1 MTRVTTAQL
10 FQRTAVDIARQ
21 QFEISQVQ
29 DQISSGRRINRPSD
43 GPAESARIIS
53 LNQAIE
59 NIDQFQ
65 RNSTFA
71 NQRLGLEDATLSS
84 VNNSLLR
91 VRDLALQAN
100 SGSQTTETRTI
111 IRAEV
116 EQRLQEL
123 LDFANARDANG
134 NFLFAGS
141 QNRTQPFTQT
151 ATGVAYNG
159 DQNQLSLNISGNR
172 TIVASESGYDIFVN
186 IRNGNGDFVTSSNAA
201 NAGDGLITAGSV
213 IDNAAFQANDFTIT
227 FTSPTTFDVVNN
239 TNATTVLAGQNF
251 VSGQA
256 INFNG
261 AEVAI
266 SGDPQTGDEFVVN
279 ASRRQDVFATLQ
291 NFIDALEIN
300 PANDADQAQLTQALD
315 RTIGDVDQA
324 LQNVLNT
331 RTFIGTR
338 QNSIDT
344 ANIENEGASIEL
356 QVTRSQIEDLDFAQA
371 ITQLQ
376 LQQTTLQAIQGTF
389 AQVRGQSLFNFLR

>member
-1 MTRVTTAQL
+1 MTRITTAYL
-10 FQRTAVDIARQ
+10 FQKTAIDIASK
-21 QFEISQVQ
+21 QFDISEIQN
-29 DQISSGRRINRPSD
+29 QIGTGKRLNKPSD
-43 GPAESARIIS
+43 GPAETARVID
-53 LNQAIE
+53 LNQAIGR
-59 NIDQFQ
+59 IDQFQ
-65 RNSTFA
+65 RNSIFA

-100 SGSQTTETRTI
+100 SGSQTGETRAI

-123 LDFANARDANG
+123 LDYANARDGNG
-134 NFLFAGS
+134 NYLFSGS
-141 QNRTQPFTQT
+141 KNRTQPFTQT

-159 DQNQLSLNISGNR
+159 DQNQLSLKISGNR
-172 TIVASESGYDIFVN
+172 TIVASDSGYDIFVN
-186 IRNGNGDFVTSSNAA
+186 IKNGNGDFVTSSNAA
-201 NAGDGLITAGSV
+201 NTGDGVITVGSV
-213 IDNAAFQANDFTIT
+213 IDNSVFQANDFSIT

-239 TNATTVLAGQNF
+239 TTATTILAGQNY

-261 AEVAI
+261 SEVAI
-266 SGDPQTGDEFVVN
+266 SGDPQAGDEFQVN

-291 NFIDALEIN
+291 SFINALGTD
-300 PANDADQAQLTQALD
+300 PSDPADQAQLTQALD
-315 RTIGDVDQA
+315 RTISDVDNA

-344 ANIENEGASIEL
+344 ANIENEGAKIEL
-356 QVTRSQIEDLDFAQA
+356 QTTRSQIEDLDYAQA

-376 LQQTTLQAIQGTF
+376 LQQTTLQAIQGAF
-389 AQVRGQSLFNFLR
+389 AQVRGQSLFNFL

>member
-1 MTRVTTAQL
+1 MTRITTAYL
-10 FQRTAVDIARQ
+10 FQKTAIDIASK
-21 QFEISQVQ
+21 QFDISEIQN
-29 DQISSGRRINRPSD
+29 QIGTGKRLNKPSD
-43 GPAESARIIS
+43 GPAETARVID
-53 LNQAIE
+53 LNQAIGR
-59 NIDQFQ
+59 IDQFQ
-65 RNSTFA
+65 RNSIFA

-100 SGSQTTETRTI
+100 SGSQTGETRAI

-123 LDFANARDANG
+123 LDYANARDGNG
-134 NFLFAGS
+134 NYLFSGS
-141 QNRTQPFTQT
+141 KNRTQPFTQT

-159 DQNQLSLNISGNR
+159 DQNQLSLKISGNR
-172 TIVASESGYDIFVN
+172 TIVASDSGYDIFVN
-186 IRNGNGDFVTSSNAA
+186 IKNGNGDFVTSSNAA
-201 NAGDGLITAGSV
+201 NTGDGVITVGSV
-213 IDNAAFQANDFTIT
+213 IDNSVFQANDFSIT

-239 TNATTVLAGQNF
+239 TTATTILAGQNY

-261 AEVAI
+261 SEVAI
-266 SGDPQTGDEFVVN
+266 SGDPQAGDEFQVN
-279 ASRRQDVFATLQ
+279 ASRRQNVFATLQ
-291 NFIDALEIN
+291 SFINALGID
-300 PANDADQAQLTQALD
+300 PSDPADQAQLTQALD
-315 RTIGDVDQA
+315 RTISDVDNA

-344 ANIENEGASIEL
+344 ANIENEGAKIEL
-356 QVTRSQIEDLDFAQA
+356 QTTRSQIEDLDYAQA

-376 LQQTTLQAIQGTF
+376 LQQTTLQAIQGAF
-389 AQVRGQSLFNFLR
+389 AQVRGQSLFNFL

>member
-1 MTRVTTAQL
+1 MTRITTAYL
-10 FQRTAVDIARQ
+10 FQKTAVDIARK
-21 QFEISQVQ
+21 QFDVSEIQN
-29 DQISSGRRINRPSD
+29 QIGTGKRINKPSD
-43 GPAESARIIS
+43 GPAESARLID
-53 LNQAIE
+53 LNQAIG

-65 RNSTFA
+65 RNSIFA

-100 SGSQTTETRTI
+100 SGSQSSETRNI

-123 LDFANARDANG
+123 LDYANARDGNG
-134 NFLFAGS
+134 NYLFSGS
-141 QNRTQPFTQT
+141 KSRTEPFTQT

-159 DQNQLSLNISGNR
+159 DQNQLSLKISNNR
-172 TIVASESGYDIFVN
+172 TIIASESGYDIFVN
-186 IRNGNGDFVTSSNAA
+186 IKNGNSDFVTSLNTT
-201 NAGDGLITAGSV
+201 NTGDGIITVGSV
-213 IDNAAFQANDFTIT
+213 IDSGAFQANDFSIS

-239 TNATTVLAGQNF
+239 TTATTILTGQSY
-251 VSGQA
+251 VSGQS

-266 SGDPQTGDEFVVN
+266 SGDPQAGDEFLVN
-279 ASRRQDVFATLQ
+279 ASRRQDVFTTLQ
-291 NFIDALEIN
+291 SFISALQIDPEN
-300 PANDADQAQLTQALD
+300 SADQAQLTQALD
-315 RTIGDVDQA
+315 RTISDVDNA

-344 ANIENEGASIEL
+344 ANIENEGAKIEL
-356 QVTRSQIEDLDFAQA
+356 QTTRSKIEDLDYAQA

-376 LQQTTLQAIQGTF
+376 FQQTTLQAIQGAF
-389 AQVRGQSLFNFLR
+389 AQVRGQSLFNFL

>member
-1 MTRVTTAQL
+1 MTRITTAFL
-10 FQRTAVDIARQ
+10 FQKTAVDIARQ
-21 QFEISQVQ
+21 QFEISEIQN
-29 DQISSGRRINRPSD
+29 QIGTGKRINKPSD
-43 GPAESARIIS
+43 GPAESARIID

-59 NIDQFQ
+59 SIDQFQ
-65 RNSTFA
+65 RNSIFA

-84 VNNSLLR
+84 VNNSLQR

-100 SGSQTTETRTI
+100 SGSQTGETRAI

-123 LDFANARDANG
+123 LDYANARDGNG
-134 NFLFAGS
+134 NYLFAGS
-141 QNRTQPFTQT
+141 KSRTQPFTQT

-159 DQNQLSLNISGNR
+159 DQNQLSLKVSANR
-172 TIVASESGYDIFVN
+172 TIVSSESGYDVFVN
-186 IRNGNGDFVTSSNAA
+186 IKNGNGDFATSSNAA
-201 NAGDGLITAGSV
+201 NVGDGVITAGSV
-213 IDNAAFQANDFTIT
+213 IDNASFQANDFSIT

-239 TNATTVLAGQNF
+239 TTATTVLAGQNY

-261 AEVAI
+261 TEVVI
-266 SGDPQTGDEFVVN
+266 SGEPQTGDEFQAN

-291 NFIDALEIN
+291 NFIDALDTD
-300 PANDADQAQLTQALD
+300 PSDPADQARYTQALD
-315 RTIGDVDQA
+315 QAIGDIDNA
-324 LQNVLNT
+324 LTNVLNT

-344 ANIENEGASIEL
+344 ANIENEGAKFEL
-356 QVTRSQIEDLDFAQA
+356 QSTRSQIEDLDYAQA

-376 LQQTTLQAIQGTF
+376 LQQTTLQAIQGAF
-389 AQVRGQSLFNFLR
+389 SQVRGQSLFNFL

>member
-1 MTRVTTAQL
+1 MTRITTAYL
-10 FQRTAVDIARQ
+10 FQKTAIDIASK
-21 QFEISQVQ
+21 QFDISEIQN
-29 DQISSGRRINRPSD
+29 QIGTGKRLNKPSD
-43 GPAESARIIS
+43 GPAETARVID
-53 LNQAIE
+53 LNQAIGR
-59 NIDQFQ
+59 IDQFQ
-65 RNSTFA
+65 RNSIFA

-100 SGSQTTETRTI
+100 SGSQTGETRAI

-123 LDFANARDANG
+123 LDYANARDGNG
-134 NFLFAGS
+134 NYLFSGS
-141 QNRTQPFTQT
+141 KNRTQPFTQT

-159 DQNQLSLNISGNR
+159 DQNQLSLKISGNR
-172 TIVASESGYDIFVN
+172 TIVASDSGYDIFVN
-186 IRNGNGDFVTSSNAA
+186 IKNGNGDFVTSSNAA
-201 NAGDGLITAGSV
+201 NTGDGVITVGSV
-213 IDNAAFQANDFTIT
+213 IDNSVFQANDFSIT

-239 TNATTVLAGQNF
+239 TTATTILAGQNY

-261 AEVAI
+261 SEVAI
-266 SGDPQTGDEFVVN
+266 SGDPQAGDEFQVN

-291 NFIDALEIN
+291 SFINALGTD
-300 PANDADQAQLTQALD
+300 PSDPADQAQLTQALD
-315 RTIGDVDQA
+315 RTISDVDNA

-344 ANIENEGASIEL
+344 ANIENEGAKIEL
-356 QVTRSQIEDLDFAQA
+356 QTTRSQIEDLDYAQA

-376 LQQTTLQAIQGTF
+376 LQQTTLQAIQGAF
-389 AQVRGQSLFNFLR
+389 AQVRGQSFFNFL

>member
-1 MTRVTTAQL
+1 MTRITTAFL
-10 FQRTAVDIARQ
+10 FQKTAVDIARQ
-21 QFEISQVQ
+21 QFEISEIQN
-29 DQISSGRRINRPSD
+29 QIGTGKRINKPSD
-43 GPAESARIIS
+43 GPAESARIID

-59 NIDQFQ
+59 SIDQFQ
-65 RNSTFA
+65 RNSIFA

-84 VNNSLLR
+84 VNNSLQR

-100 SGSQTTETRTI
+100 SGSQTGETRAI

-123 LDFANARDANG
+123 LDYANARDGNG
-134 NFLFAGS
+134 NYLFAGS
-141 QNRTQPFTQT
+141 KSRTQPFTQT

-159 DQNQLSLNISGNR
+159 DQNQLSLKVSANR
-172 TIVASESGYDIFVN
+172 TIVSSESGYDVFVN
-186 IRNGNGDFVTSSNAA
+186 IKNGNGDFATSSNAA
-201 NAGDGLITAGSV
+201 NVGDGVITAGSV
-213 IDNAAFQANDFTIT
+213 IDNASFQANDFSIT

-239 TNATTVLAGQNF
+239 TTATTVLAGQNY

-261 AEVAI
+261 TEVVI
-266 SGDPQTGDEFVVN
+266 SGEPQTGDEFQAN

-291 NFIDALEIN
+291 NFIDALDTD
-300 PANDADQAQLTQALD
+300 PSDPADQARYTQALD
-315 RTIGDVDQA
+315 QAIGDIDNA
-324 LQNVLNT
+324 LTNVLNT

-344 ANIENEGASIEL
+344 ANIENEGAKFEL
-356 QVTRSQIEDLDFAQA
+356 QSTRTQIEDLDYAQA

-376 LQQTTLQAIQGTF
+376 LQQTTLQAIQGAF
-389 AQVRGQSLFNFLR
+389 SQVRGQSLFNFL

>member
-1 MTRVTTAQL
+1 MTRITTAYL
-10 FQRTAVDIARQ
+10 FQKTAIDIASK
-21 QFEISQVQ
+21 QFDISEIQN
-29 DQISSGRRINRPSD
+29 QIGTGKRLNKPSD
-43 GPAESARIIS
+43 GPAETARVID
-53 LNQAIE
+53 LNQAIGR
-59 NIDQFQ
+59 IDQFQ
-65 RNSTFA
+65 RNSIFA

-100 SGSQTTETRTI
+100 SGSQTGETRAI

-123 LDFANARDANG
+123 LDYANARDGNG
-134 NFLFAGS
+134 NYLFSGS
-141 QNRTQPFTQT
+141 KNRTQPFTQT

-159 DQNQLSLNISGNR
+159 DQNQLSLKISGNR
-172 TIVASESGYDIFVN
+172 TIVASDSGYDIFVN
-186 IRNGNGDFVTSSNAA
+186 IKNGNGDFVTSSNAA
-201 NAGDGLITAGSV
+201 NTGDGVITVGSV
-213 IDNAAFQANDFTIT
+213 IDNSVFQANDFSIT

-239 TNATTVLAGQNF
+239 TTATTILAGQNY

-261 AEVAI
+261 SEVAI
-266 SGDPQTGDEFVVN
+266 SGDPQAGDEFQVN
-279 ASRRQDVFATLQ
+279 ASRRQNVFATLQ
-291 NFIDALEIN
+291 SFINALGTD
-300 PANDADQAQLTQALD
+300 PSDPADQAQLTQALD
-315 RTIGDVDQA
+315 RTISDVDNA

-344 ANIENEGASIEL
+344 ANIENEGAKIEL
-356 QVTRSQIEDLDFAQA
+356 QTTRSQIEDLDYAQA

-376 LQQTTLQAIQGTF
+376 LQQTTLQAIQGAF
-389 AQVRGQSLFNFLR
+389 AQVRGQSLFNFL

>member
-1 MTRVTTAQL
+1 MTRITTAYL
-10 FQRTAVDIARQ
+10 FQKTAIDIAQ
-21 QFEISQVQ
+21 KQFDIA
-29 DQISSGRRINRPSD
+29 QIQNQLGTGKRLNKPSD
-43 GPAESARIIS
+43 GPAETARIID
-53 LNQAIE
+53 LNQAIDR
-59 NIDQFQ
+59 IDQFQ
-65 RNSTFA
+65 RNSIFA

-100 SGSQTTETRTI
+100 SGSQTGETRAI
-111 IRAEV
+111 IKAEV

-123 LDFANARDANG
+123 LDYANARDGNG
-134 NFLFAGS
+134 NYLFSGS
-141 QNRTQPFTQT
+141 KSRTEPFTQT
-151 ATGVAYNG
+151 SSGVAYNG
-159 DQNQLSLNISGNR
+159 DQNQLSLKISSNR

-186 IRNGNGDFVTSSNAA
+186 IKNGNGQFVTSSNST
-201 NAGDGLITAGSV
+201 NTGDGVITVGSV
-213 IDNAAFQANDFTIT
+213 IDNSSFQANDFSIT

-239 TNATTVLAGQNF
+239 TTATTILAGQTY

-261 AEVAI
+261 LEVSI
-266 SGDPQTGDEFVVN
+266 SGDPQTGDEFLVN

-291 NFIDALEIN
+291 SFINALDIN
-300 PANDADQAQLTQALD
+300 PANPADQAQLTQALD
-315 RTIGDVDQA
+315 RTISDVDQA

-344 ANIENEGASIEL
+344 ANIENEGAKIEL
-356 QVTRSQIEDLDFAQA
+356 QTTRSQIEDLDYAQA

-376 LQQTTLQAIQGTF
+376 LQQTTLQAIQGAF
-389 AQVRGQSLFNFLR
+389 AQVRGQSLFNFL